1 MPTAEGWSALLA
13 GLGAVTVQRATH
25 YVCREPLFGRPHR
38 HEDLFHFSYVREG
51 GCQIRV
57 AGAAH
62 SVGRD
67 DMVFVRPRQE
77 HESIGD
83 AGTAYELIEIR
94 AGVSSRAAETLI
106 PAFRPVIRAR
116 NTAVFFPCLERVVTA
131 YLVDPFPGNWL
142 ARVRLVEMMML
153 LAREQDPVLPA
164 GSDLSAAGTAL
175 RIRQAVDYIGLHYA
189 EPIRVETLA
198 ALTGWSVSH
207 FASTFTRVMQTSPL
221 EFLIR
226 RRLHHARD
234 LLRHTSLPV
243 KEIAGLCGF
252 SSPEYFVRVFS
263 QRQGMA
269 PGRYR
274 RQG

>member
-1 MPTAEGWSALLA
+1 MLLA

-25 YVCREPLFGRPHR
+25 YTCHEPLFGRAHR
-38 HEDLFHFSYVREG
+38 HDDLFHFSYVRVG
-51 GCQIRV
+51 GCQIRLD
-57 AGAAH
+57 GAVH
-62 SVGRD
+62 SVGQD

-83 AGTAYELIEIR
+83 AGTAYELVEIR
-94 AGVSSRAAETLI
+94 VGVSRREAENLI
-106 PAFRPVIRAR
+106 PAFRPVIHAR
-116 NTAVFFPCLERVVTA
+116 NTAAFVPSLERVVTA

-153 LAREQDPVLPA
+153 LAREPDPVLPA
-164 GSDLSAAGTAL
+164 GNDQPATATAL
-175 RIRQAVDYIGLHYA
+175 RIRRAVDFIGLHYA

-198 ALTGWSVSH
+198 ELTGWSVSH
-207 FASTFTRVMQTSPL
+207 FASTFTRVMQASPL
-221 EFLIR
+221 EFLIQ

-252 SSPEYFVRVFS
+252 SSPEYFVRVFA
-263 QRQGMA
+263 QREGMP
-269 PGRYR
+269 PGRFR
-274 RQG
+274 RRA